1 MAKRKS
7 THVLR
12 RHSRQKLLSTD
23 RQQAELSHTVAE
35 ILGHIRHFLPSQG
48 PVKDFIHHNTLH
60 MFQDMGLTFHE
71 ALRAA
76 SELYGANEYLP
87 LSAYRS
93 MYAAG
98 KISEAALSQ
107 VLSAAGD
114 AAGVLREQML
124 TGKYPDLQKRPGF
137 RASGYLKSITVKAG
151 IILEEQVHPTVFR
164 LVANYLDQG
173 IAAIS
178 MAHHAHDFWSA
189 LRSQLKTARPAGL
202 SRNASD
208 WILRYEP
215 ESLIENL
222 LEKLLPNGA
231 DRRIFLL
238 ELLMAARGWS
248 GLIAQIEE
256 NPACLNYARR
266 ITLAQ
271 YVALYIAILSDL
283 AFKTSYRRE
292 EIVCENDHG
301 RYLEQPVPE
310 ETEAERVARYW
321 HEAMEWSYYLEALAA
336 IAENARMTRGRS
348 SAAGDAEFQAI
359 FCIDDRECSVRRYLE
374 ELSDGIE
381 TFGTPGFFGIDAVY
395 QGPFDA
401 ISIKQCPV
409 PVKPRHRIRG
419 VAVGK
424 RKVPLGRLEM
434 NLWHRHANGL
444 FAGWLVSLFF
454 GLVSLVRLVFSVH
467 RPTRTFAMASSF
479 AAHEDHT
486 RLHYERAESEPAQDG
501 FYEGYTVGEMAERVA
516 RVLRQ
521 IGLTHSFAPIV
532 AVVGHGSSSTNNP
545 YFAAYDCGACS
556 GRPGLVNARAF
567 ALMANR
573 ADVRSLLARAGIRIP
588 EKTRFVGAIHDTAR
602 DEIALLDVELIGDEY
617 RTDLAKLTRLF
628 TQALE
633 LNALERTR
641 RFAIVDFPETERAAV
656 KEVRQRTEM
665 LFEPRPEYN
674 HATNALAVVGRRS
687 LTENLFLD
695 RRAFF
700 NSYDPAADRDGSILN
715 GILTPLVPVCGGINL
730 EYFFSRVD
738 NSVYGAGSKLPH
750 NVFSLVGVG
759 NGSEGDLRTG
769 LPEQMIEIHDPV
781 RLLIVIEQR
790 REIVERVLAQNA
802 AVRDWIDHAWV
813 HLVVY
818 DLKTRR
824 FYRRAGGAFSE
835 LVLGLHKPPV
845 FADSRAAYYH
855 RRDNITP
862 AILHRKH

>member
-1 MAKRKS
+1 MAKRK
-7 THVLR
+7 TYR
-12 RHSRQKLLSTD
+12 RRPVETRSKP
-23 RQQAELSHTVAE
+23 AAVNG
-35 ILGHIRHFLPSQG
+35 GHNGGNPSIADMLAHLRHFLPSQG

-60 MFQDMGLTFHE
+60 TFQEQGMSFHE
-71 ALRAA
+71 ALRSA
-76 SELYGANEYLP
+76 SELYAASEYLP
-87 LSAYRS
+87 LSVYRG

-98 KISEAALSQ
+98 KITEAALAQ
-107 VLSAAGD
+107 VLTAAGD

-124 TGKYPDLQKRPGF
+124 TGSYPDILRRAGF
-137 RASGYLKSITVKAG
+137 RASGYLKAITGAAR
-151 IILEEQVHPTVFR
+151 ILPEERVHPTVFR

-173 IAAIS
+173 IAAIT
-178 MAHHAHDFWSA
+178 MAHDAPDFWSA
-189 LRSQLKTARPAGL
+189 LRLQIRTARPFGV
-202 SRNASD
+202 SRTACA

-215 ESLIENL
+215 DDLIGHL
-222 LEKLLPNGA
+222 LDTLLPASA
-231 DRRIFLL
+231 DRQTFLL

-248 GLIAQIEE
+248 GLVAQIEE
-256 NPACLNYARR
+256 NPAYLNHPRR

-271 YVALYIAILSDL
+271 YVALYLAVLGDL
-283 AFKTSYRRE
+283 ALQSPVRRQALSAQ
-292 EIVCENDHG
+292 NGHTA
-301 RYLEQPVPE
+301 YLEKPVPA
-310 ETEAERVARYW
+310 ETEAERVSRCW
-321 HEAMEWSYYLEALAA
+321 HEAMETSYYLDILAA
-336 IAENARMTRGRS
+336 VAVNAGARRARS
-348 SAAGDAEFQAI
+348 SAMGKAEFQVL

-374 ELSDGIE
+374 ELSDTVE

-419 VAVGK
+419 VAISK
-424 RKVPLGRLEM
+424 RKVPLSRHEM

-444 FAGWLVSLFF
+444 FTGWLLSLFLGVVSLI
-454 GLVSLVRLVFSVH
+454 RLVFSVH

-479 AAHEDHT
+479 AAHEDHAQ
-486 RLHYERAESEPAQDG
+486 LHYERAEGEPAVDG
-501 FYEGYTVGEMAERVA
+501 YFEGYTVSEMAERVG

-521 IGLTHSFAPIV
+521 IGLTHSFAPLV
-532 AVVGHGSSSTNNP
+532 VVVGHGSSSTNNP

-573 ADVRSLLARAGIRIP
+573 ADVRALLARAGIHVP
-588 EKTRFVGAIHDTAR
+588 ERTRFVGGIHDTAR
-602 DEIALLDVELIGDEY
+602 DEIALLDTELMAEAY
-617 RTDLAKLTRLF
+617 SAELTRLERLF
-628 TQALE
+628 THALE

-641 RFAIVDFPETERAAV
+641 RFAIVNFRETERAALR
-656 KEVRQRTEM
+656 EARLRTEM

-674 HATNALAVVGRRS
+674 HATNGLAVVGRRS

-700 NSYDPAADRDGSILN
+700 NSYDPVADSDGSILN

-730 EYFFSRVD
+730 EYLFSRID

-781 RLLIVIEQR
+781 RLLIVVEQR
-790 REIVERVLAQNA
+790 REIVERVLVQNDP
-802 AVRDWIDHAWV
+802 VRLWIDREWV
-813 HLVVY
+813 HLAVF
-818 DLKTRR
+818 DTKTKK
-824 FYRRAGGAFSE
+824 FYRRSGGEFREISVGA
-835 LVLGLHKPPV
+835 LKPPV
-845 FADSRAAYYH
+845 YADSRAAYYH

-862 AILHRKH
+862 SVLHRNH

>member
-1 MAKRKS
+1 MAKTNKQIRGKKGAQ
-7 THVLR
+7 H
-12 RHSRQKLLSTD
+12 KPAPD
-23 RQQAELSHTVAE
+23 DHTVGA
-35 ILGHIRHFLPSQG
+35 ILAHLRHFLPSQG
-48 PVKDFIHHNTLH
+48 PIKDFIHHNTLH
-60 MFQDMGLTFHE
+60 MFQDQGMGFHE
-71 ALRAA
+71 AVRSA
-76 SELYGANEYLP
+76 SELYGSVEYLP

-93 MYAAG
+93 MHAAG
-98 KISEAALSQ
+98 KITEAALAQ

-114 AAGVLREQML
+114 SAGLLREQML
-124 TGKYPDLQKRPGF
+124 TGRYPDVLKRPGF
-137 RASGYLKSITVKAG
+137 RTSGYLKSITVAAG
-151 IILEEQVHPTVFR
+151 IMLEEQVHPTVFR

-178 MAHHAHDFWSA
+178 MAHHAQDFWSA
-189 LRSQLKTARPAGL
+189 LRLQIRTARPFGL
-202 SRNASD
+202 SQNTSA

-215 ESLIENL
+215 EDLIGYL
-222 LEKLLPNGA
+222 LDKILPASA
-231 DRRIFLL
+231 DRQTFLL

-248 GLIAQIEE
+248 GLIAQVEE
-256 NPACLNYARR
+256 NPAYLNYPRQ

-283 AFKTSYRRE
+283 AGQAGYKRE
-292 EIVCENDHG
+292 ELVAENRHS
-301 RYLEQPVPE
+301 RYLATPVPA
-310 ETEAERVARYW
+310 ETEAERVARFW
-321 HEAMEWSYYLEALAA
+321 HEAMETSYYLETLAA
-336 IAENARMTRGRS
+336 IAENAPVKRS
-348 SAAGDAEFQAI
+348 RSLAEGKAEFQAL

-374 ELSDGIE
+374 ELSDTTE

-409 PVKPRHRIRG
+409 PVKPKHRIRG
-419 VAVGK
+419 VAVSK
-424 RKVPLGRLEM
+424 RKVPLSRLEM

-444 FAGWLVSLFF
+444 IAGWFVSLFF
-454 GLVSLVRLVFSVH
+454 GVISLLRLVFSVH

-486 RLHYERAESEPAQDG
+486 RLQYERAEGEAAKDG
-501 FYEGYTVGEMAERVA
+501 FFEGYTVNEMAERVG

-573 ADVRSLLARAGIRIP
+573 ADVRALLARAGIRIP

-602 DEIALLDVELIGDEY
+602 DEIALLDAELIGDEY
-617 RTDLAKLTRLF
+617 SADLTKLRQLF

-641 RFAIVDFPETERAAV
+641 RFAILNFPESERAAV
-656 KEVRQRTEM
+656 KEARLRTEM

-687 LTENLFLD
+687 FTENIFLD

-730 EYFFSRVD
+730 EYLFSRVD
-738 NSVYGAGSKLPH
+738 NSVFGAGSKLPH

-790 REIVERVLAQNA
+790 RELVERVLGQNE
-802 AVRDWIDHAWV
+802 AVRQWVDLEWV
-813 HLVVY
+813 HLVVF
-818 DLKTRR
+818 DLKTKK
-824 FYRRAGGAFSE
+824 FYRRFAGEFKE
-835 LVLGLHKPPV
+835 LNLGTLKPPV